1 MKKSIIAVGDS
12 FTYGEGL
19 QYFSNL
25 PSVIFPDTHQ
35 YNPKYINAVQHK
47 FIEKYRYIQQVA
59 DTIGTTAITRSRNGG
74 SHKKIEEFL
83 EMVLPTKS
91 IDKID
96 LQQKLEHYTFTYDP
110 ELALKDV
117 SARLDEISHLIIQ
130 TTNPMRDDFEFE
142 RNGIKYNTNQFK
154 QDREKCLIFKEFME
168 YAIENF
174 GGYNGLEE
182 YVFKLFLDRIV
193 DRCKIY
199 ESAGIKIMLL
209 LWQNENNKVALEH
222 EYFKDKIVKI
232 YYNNNEYTSIREW
245 QMANQKFF
253 LKNSFRHIQKCK
265 NDDHPTLEGHSVIA
279 ESIIKQL

>member
-12 FTYGEGL
+12 FTFGEGL

-25 PSVIFPDTHQ
+25 PSVIFPDTHH
-35 YNPKYINAVQHK
+35 YDPKYINATQHK
-47 FIEKYRYIQQVA
+47 FIEKNRYIQKVA

-74 SHKKIEEFL
+74 SHRQIEDYL
-83 EMVLPTKS
+83 EMILPINNLKKYELQD
-91 IDKID
+91 IMEHYKYEID
-96 LQQKLEHYTFTYDP
+96 LNLRETT
-110 ELALKDV
+110 
-117 SARLDEISHLIIQ
+117 ARLDEISHVIIQ

-142 RNGIKYNTNQFK
+142 RNGNKYNTKNFK
-154 QDREKCLIFKEFME
+154 QDREKCPIFKEFME

-182 YVFKLFLDRIV
+182 YVFKLFLDRIT

-199 ESAGIKIMLL
+199 EAAGIKIMLL
-209 LWQNENNKVALEH
+209 LWQDQNNKVALEH
-222 EYFKDKIVKI
+222 NYFKDKIVKI
-232 YYNNNEYTSIREW
+232 YYGGNEYTSIREW
-245 QMANQKFF
+245 QLKNPKFF
-253 LKNSFRHIQKCK
+253 IKNSFRHIQKCK

>member
-12 FTYGEGL
+12 FTFGEGL

-25 PSVIFPDTHQ
+25 PSVIFPDTH
-35 YNPKYINAVQHK
+35 YYDPKYINATQHK
-47 FIEKYRYIQQVA
+47 FIEKNRYIQQVA

-74 SHKKIEEFL
+74 SHRQIEDYL
-83 EMVLPTKS
+83 EMILPINNLKKYELQD
-91 IDKID
+91 IMEHYKYEID
-96 LQQKLEHYTFTYDP
+96 LNLRETT
-110 ELALKDV
+110 
-117 SARLDEISHLIIQ
+117 ARLDEISHVIIQ

-142 RNGIKYNTNQFK
+142 RNGNKYNTKNFK
-154 QDREKCLIFKEFME
+154 QDREKCPIFKEFME

-174 GGYNGLEE
+174 AGYNGLEE
-182 YVFKLFLDRIV
+182 YVFKLFLDRIT

-199 ESAGIKIMLL
+199 EAAGIKIMLL

-232 YYNNNEYTSIREW
+232 YYGGNEYTSIREW
-245 QMANQKFF
+245 QLKNPKFF
-253 LKNSFRHIQKCK
+253 IKNSFRHIQKCK

>member
-12 FTYGEGL
+12 FTFGEGL

-25 PSVIFPDTHQ
+25 PSVIFPDTH
-35 YNPKYINAVQHK
+35 YYDPKYINATQHK
-47 FIEKYRYIQQVA
+47 FIEKNRYIQQVA
-59 DTIGTTAITRSRNGG
+59 DTIGTTTITRSRNGG
-74 SHKKIEEFL
+74 SHRQIEDYL
-83 EMVLPTKS
+83 EMILPINNLKKYELQD
-91 IDKID
+91 IMEHYKYEID
-96 LQQKLEHYTFTYDP
+96 LNLRETT
-110 ELALKDV
+110 
-117 SARLDEISHLIIQ
+117 ARLDEISHVIIQ

-142 RNGIKYNTNQFK
+142 RNGNKYNTKNFK
-154 QDREKCLIFKEFME
+154 QDREKCPIFKEFME

-174 GGYNGLEE
+174 AGYNGLEE
-182 YVFKLFLDRIV
+182 YVFKLFLDRIT

-199 ESAGIKIMLL
+199 EAAGIKIMLL

-232 YYNNNEYTSIREW
+232 YYGGNEYTSIREW
-245 QMANQKFF
+245 QLKNPKFF
-253 LKNSFRHIQKCK
+253 IKNSFRHIQKCK